1 MVFVMTSVYPVYPIK
16 VKLNY
21 LQNKVP
27 GNETCDNLKIGMSF
41 DIYILKTKFF

>member
-1 MVFVMTSVYPVYPIK
+1 MVFVMTTEYPAYPIK

-21 LQNKVP
+21 LKCKVQS
-27 GNETCDNLKIGMSF
+27 TWKCDNFKIGMSF